1 MANRLFWTKALSQE
15 FWAGVVTPLM
25 FSIAGGLIEERMA
38 RKGLRIAGLKQLED
52 EPFLRL
58 LGGRDRLPSSGRDRG
73 STHGARMH
81 RTGSRQRKREYE
93 QAQRVQTPE
102 VIREG
107 EEPSVSSTLSEE
119 RGIVLKGEV
128 ASPGPLSP

>member
-38 RKGLRIAGLKQLED
+38 RKGLRVAGLKQLED

-58 LGGRDRLPSSGRDRG
+58 HGGQIYLNSRILEEVVKRIPS
-73 STHGARMH
+73 
-81 RTGSRQRKREYE
+81 
-93 QAQRVQTPE
+93 VLVTPE

-119 RGIVLKGEV
+119 RGTVLKGEV

>member
-58 LGGRDRLPSSGRDRG
+58 LGGQVYLNSMLFG
-73 STHGARMH
+73 
-81 RTGSRQRKREYE
+81 
-93 QAQRVQTPE
+93 
-102 VIREG
+102 EG
-107 EEPSVSSTLSEE
+107 FKPAIDMGLSVSRIGHSAGRRFPGGRNAGHHGLVHPSEAE
-119 RGIVLKGEV
+119 
-128 ASPGPLSP
+128 